1 MPNTRFLI
9 NVEKTHYL
17 KLILNC
23 NRPEDLFRAIQD
35 DFYEYNGYLVDRKL
49 VHTDV
54 HIIYKILAVG
64 RSMTEPCK
72 PVLSCVKE
80 SGRQTS

>member
-9 NVEKTHYL
+9 NVERTDYL

-23 NRPEDLFRAIQD
+23 SRPEDLFREIQD
-35 DFYEYNGYLVDRKL
+35 GFYEYSGYLVGRIL
-49 VHTDV
+49 VHKGV
-54 HIIYKILAVG
+54 HVIYKILAVG

-80 SGRQTS
+80 SGR